1 MARKY
6 YGWKGRILRV
16 DLSTGKIT
24 KEELP
29 WDWARQ
35 YIGCRGI
42 NSKILWDE
50 VRAGID
56 PYGPDNRLIFG
67 VGPLDGTPV
76 GMGRMSVTA
85 LANTRCLGEGGV
97 GGFWSPELKFAGYDN
112 VVFQGT
118 ADSPVY
124 LNIRDDQ
131 VELRD
136 ARHLWGH
143 DTWETEKMIQDE
155 LGDRDIQVRCIGP
168 AGENLV
174 HSAMVV
180 GNLNRAGGRAGLGD
194 IMGSKKLKAVA
205 VRGSGGVQVADPDRF
220 EAAYFKIREVL
231 RLDTCMDS
239 WNTAWATMGGL
250 VLMRIF
256 NQLGNL
262 HTRNALQMQFDE
274 AIDKC
279 SGEELLKKY
288 AKRPRACYCCPYPSC
303 AKYFEITDGPYAG
316 TVGEN
321 TSALELCFTSLLGI
335 ENLSAA
341 MLGRTLC
348 NKMGLDA
355 FEVGYTLAWAMESF
369 EKGILTTSD
378 TEGRELRFG
387 NEEALIELIPKIAR
401 REGGFASFLADGV
414 AKAARST
421 GQGSEKWALE
431 VKGQQLECMPQ
442 RNFYFAALGV
452 GTSEAGPD
460 HTRWYPPY
468 PPHPALISP
477 DMAKELKLDFDLK
490 DVFIARK
497 KEGKGTFLKFMTDT
511 RAVIESLPFCIFLMR
526 DKLNLDFR
534 YWLELFNA
542 GTGLEYSLDELIQ
555 CGERIM
561 NLERAI
567 IVREGFRRE
576 DDTLPYR
583 AMHDPSDTGHP
594 PLDQETWDFMLD
606 EYYEKREWDIKTAIP
621 TRKKLAEL
629 DLEAV
634 TKELETLGI
643 EVI

>member
-1 MARKY
+1 MAQRY
-6 YGWKGRILRV
+6 FGWKGRTLRV
-16 DLSTGKIT
+16 DLSSGKIT
-24 KEELP
+24 REELP
-29 WDWARQ
+29 WELARQ

-50 VRAGID
+50 VKAGTD
-56 PYGPDNRLIFG
+56 PYGPENRLIFG
-67 VGPLDGTPV
+67 VGPLDGTPI

-85 LANTRCLGEGGV
+85 LAKTRCLGEGGI
-97 GGFWSPELKFAGYDN
+97 GGFWSPELKYAGYDT
-112 VVFQGT
+112 VVFQGVSDT
-118 ADSPVY
+118 PVY
-124 LNIRDDQ
+124 LHIQDDT
-131 VELRD
+131 VTLRD
-136 ARHLWGH
+136 ARHIWGK
-143 DTWETEKMIQDE
+143 DSWQTEKMIQDE

-174 HSAMVV
+174 HSAMVM

-205 VRGSGGVQVADPDRF
+205 VRGSGGVQVADPERF
-220 EAAYFKIREVL
+220 ATAYFKVREL
-231 RLDTCMDS
+231 LSLDKCMDS
-239 WNTAWATMGGL
+239 WNTAWAAMGGL

-262 HTRNALQMQFDE
+262 HTRNATQMQFDE
-274 AIDKC
+274 AIDQC
-279 SGEELLKKY
+279 CGEELLRKY
-288 AKRPRACYCCPYPSC
+288 AKRPRACFCCPYPSC
-303 AKYFEITDGPYAG
+303 GKYFEIHDGPHAG

-335 ENLSAA
+335 TNLSTA
-341 MLGRTLC
+341 MAGRTLC

-401 REGGFASFLADGV
+401 REGAFASFLADGV
-414 AKAARST
+414 ANASKRI
-421 GQGSEKWALE
+421 GRGSEQWALQI
-431 VKGQQLECMPQ
+431 KGQQLECMPQ

-477 DMAKELKLDFDLK
+477 DMVKELKLDFDLK
-490 DVFIARK
+490 DVFMARK
-497 KEGKGTFLKFMTDT
+497 KEGKGAFLKFMTDT
-511 RAVIESLPFCIFLMR
+511 RAVIESLPFCVFLLR

-534 YWLELFNA
+534 YWLDLFNA

-583 AMHDPSDTGHP
+583 MMNEPTDTGHP
-594 PLDQETWDFMLD
+594 PLDKETWDFMLD
-606 EYYEKREWDIKTAIP
+606 EYYEKRCWDVKTAIP

-629 DLEAV
+629 GLEAV

-643 EVI
+643 EVS